1 MDQDE
6 KDSLMRMTDKLFDK
20 YDVDKS
26 NSLEFNECK
35 KVFND
40 IFRKMG
46 SPEIADDQKFKL
58 IF

>member
-1 MDQDE
+1 
-6 KDSLMRMTDKLFDK
+6 MRMTDKLFDK

-46 SPEIADDQKFKL
+46 SSEITDDQKFKL
-58 IF
+58 IFE